1 MRRGFTLVELLVVI
15 AIIGILIALL
25 LPAVQAAREAARSS
39 QCANNLKQLGVALHS
54 YCNTY
59 GRFPSNHN
67 DYVGGR
73 GNVLV
78 YLLPYLECTQIF
90 KAINFRQSNIWP
102 TRYSGRPL
110 YETKISVLQC
120 PSERVFIGR
129 LSSADTPALW
139 RTDGIRGPFALS
151 NYAPSMGNQYMG
163 NDYATSCTVFTDNIL
178 GTIPNVYWITD
189 NGVQYMVIHGNN
201 INPKYISGPFSRL
214 NWSAAIKDIRDG
226 TSNTIALGEVR
237 QSCGA
242 FTRSGWFNQDSLWI
256 ATTGPINSPT
266 CPGEKGV
273 PVDNGLSLTNC
284 QSLYAWNM
292 AHAFKSCH
300 PGGVHFTFCDGSVH
314 FVNENIDYET
324 YQCLGDRRDGKG
336 ISVP

>member
-25 LPAVQAAREAARSS
+25 LPAVQAAREAARMT

-54 YCNTY
+54 YGHTY

-67 DYVGGR
+67 DFISGK

-78 YLLPYLECTQIF
+78 YLLPYLELNQIY
-90 KAINFRQSNIWP
+90 KAIDFHQSNIW
-102 TRYSGRPL
+102 TTKYLGRPL
-110 YETKISVLQC
+110 YETRISVFQC
-120 PSERVFIGR
+120 PSERVFYGR
-129 LSSADTPALW
+129 LTSADTPALW
-139 RTDGIRGPFALS
+139 RTDGILGPFALAS
-151 NYAPSMGNQYMG
+151 YAPSMGNQYMG

-178 GTIPNVYWITD
+178 GTIPNVWYD
-189 NGVQYMVIHGNN
+189 SQGNMVIHGNN
-201 INPKYISGPFSRL
+201 TAPTAISGPFSRM
-214 NWSAAIKDIRDG
+214 NWSASMKEIRDG
-226 TSNTIALGEVR
+226 ASNTIALGEVR

-242 FTRSGWFNQDSLWI
+242 FTRLGWFHPDSMWV

-266 CPGEKGV
+266 CPGERGV
-273 PVDNGLSLTNC
+273 PANNGLSCTTC

-300 PGGVHFTFCDGSVH
+300 PGGAHFAFCDGSVH
-314 FVNENIDYET
+314 FIAETIDYTT
-324 YQCLGDRRDGKG
+324 YQCLGDRRDGRG
-336 ISVP
+336 ITFPSQ